1 MSERLYY
8 FKAGDGN
15 EYGPISAE
23 EVTAWQKQGRMN
35 SESLVRYEDSND
47 WVPLVNMPELT
58 SPTVST
64 PPVLVTQSIEPPTQ
78 QPVRYEE
85 HRGTTILILGILSL
99 MAPPGFARFYA
110 FDPRQSLTY
119 ALLPIL
125 GTI

>member
-15 EYGPISAE
+15 EYGPISPE

-78 QPVRYEE
+78 QPVRYE
-85 HRGTTILILGILSL
+85 
-99 MAPPGFARFYA
+99 
-110 FDPRQSLTY
+110 
-119 ALLPIL
+119 
-125 GTI
+125 

>member
-15 EYGPISAE
+15 EYGPISAQ
-23 EVTAWQKQGRMN
+23 EVAAWQKQGRMN

-47 WVPLVNMPELT
+47 WAPLVNMPELT

-78 QPVRYEE
+78 QPVRYAY
-85 HRGTTILILGILSL
+85 RTGCCVGGSI
-99 MAPPGFARFYA
+99 
-110 FDPRQSLTY
+110 D
-119 ALLPIL
+119 
-125 GTI
+125 